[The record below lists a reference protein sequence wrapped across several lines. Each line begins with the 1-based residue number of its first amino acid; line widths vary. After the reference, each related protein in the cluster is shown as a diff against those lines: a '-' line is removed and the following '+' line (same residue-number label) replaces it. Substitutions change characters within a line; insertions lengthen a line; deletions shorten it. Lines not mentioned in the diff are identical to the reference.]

1 MTVMRFIMLPSSK
14 RNGTDRT
21 VMKSV
26 EVLTLGH
33 EIGTKRNRTGTQQC

>member
-33 EIGTKRNRTGTQQC
+33 EKEQNRHTAVLTC